1 MDKKKFAILGG
12 DQRSVELAYSLLD
25 DGNEVN
31 IYGFNKLN
39 LFLNEKE
46 KLHQAI
52 IDSDV
57 VVGPLPFSED
67 NKVLNAPFFTGE
79 IQISE
84 IINLLT
90 KKQIFIAGKINKE
103 FQELAKENGLVSVD
117 YFSREEMQ
125 VLNAIPTAEGA
136 IQVAMEQTKITL
148 HDSNTLV
155 LGYGRIGKALSKMLY
170 GIGAN
175 VYVEARNY
183 GDLAW
188 IKNNGYIPISL
199 KELQYY
205 LSKMD
210 VVFNTI
216 PHIILDEALLNNIN
230 KNSVVIDLASKPGG
244 VDVDAAKGLGIKLI
258 SALGVPG
265 KVAPVTA
272 ARVIKDTIYNIIEE
286 LEG

>member
-39 LFLNEKE
+39 LFLNERE
-46 KLHQAI
+46 KLHEAI

-136 IQVAMEQTKITL
+136 IQVAMEQTRITL